1 MLELI
6 HWEPNGSY
14 LKPLI
19 ALNEKGLA
27 FRSRYVEVL
36 AFEQY
41 QPGFL
46 DASRETQLNQEGEGP
61 ILIHDGKQITESLF
75 MLEYLEDAFP
85 EQPLRPADALGQN
98 KILAWARFINEV
110 FMPGAN
116 TLGCHTYLAP
126 HFKGRDAASFDAV
139 LSRIPMKFL
148 QDAWQLALTDGYSQE
163 LLEDSQRKVALAVR
177 RIEEALAQSDWL
189 VGGAYSL
196 ADIDAFAICNSLTV
210 LTPGLVNEAA
220 TPRLVAWLKRIR
232 ARPAVQAALAVSR
245 TGSPEQAF
253 APGPEHSRW
262 G

>member
-27 FRSRYVEVL
+27 FRSRYVDVL
-36 AFEQY
+36 SFEQY

-46 DASRETQLNQEGEGP
+46 AASRETQLNLEGEGP

-75 MLEYLEDAFP
+75 IIEYLEDVFP
-85 EQPLRPADALGQN
+85 EKPLRPADALGQN
-98 KILAWARFINEV
+98 EILGWARFINEV

-126 HFKGRDAASFDAV
+126 RFKGRDPAAFAAM
-139 LSRIPMKFL
+139 LARMPMKLL
-148 QDAWQLALTDGYSQE
+148 QDGWKLALTDEYSAD
-163 LLEDSQRKVALAVR
+163 LLEDSQRKVELAVR
-177 RIEEALAQSDWL
+177 RIEDALAKSEWL
-189 VGGAYSL
+189 VGDAYSL

-210 LTPGLVNEAA
+210 LTPGIVNEAA

-232 ARPAVQAALAVSR
+232 TRPAVQAALGVSR
-245 TGSPEQAF
+245 TGKPEQAF